1 MSDTVAWISIII
13 SIFSLLTT
21 IFVSYIAYFRL
32 GKIVL
37 SRPAYIGARQLT
49 QNEIDAAFQG
59 REVAPTLLG
68 FVGGKFSYPESAQDL
83 VLFPLSVATTG
94 ARPRVLRFKLI
105 LNNTYVYHGNYEL
118 NATQLAALKNPASFL
133 LPASGNTILPK
144 QVFSKI
150 LCFSQLP
157 KLNVLTDPPLLDLW
171 YEELG
176 CWHSGF
182 RIKWSDW
189 PKLKESFDHF
199 GYVGTSEN
207 FEFETEFTPEYDL
220 DLLTK

>member
-1 MSDTVAWISIII
+1 MSDTVAWLSIII

-21 IFVSYIAYFRL
+21 IFVSYLAYFRL
-32 GKIVL
+32 GEIVL
-37 SRPAYIGARQLT
+37 SKPAYIGARQLT
-49 QNEIDAAFQG
+49 QNEIDAAFES
-59 REVAPTLLG
+59 REVAPT
-68 FVGGKFSYPESAQDL
+68 FVGDQSSYPEPAQDL
-83 VLFPLSVATTG
+83 VLIPLSVATTG

-118 NATQLAALKNPASFL
+118 NVTQLSALKNPASFL

-171 YEELG
+171 YEERGSWLP
-176 CWHSGF
+176 GF
-182 RIKWSDW
+182 RIKWSGW
-189 PKLKESFDHF
+189 PKLKEAFDRF
-199 GYVGTSEN
+199 GYIGTSED
-207 FEFETEFTPEYDL
+207 FEFETEFNPRYGE